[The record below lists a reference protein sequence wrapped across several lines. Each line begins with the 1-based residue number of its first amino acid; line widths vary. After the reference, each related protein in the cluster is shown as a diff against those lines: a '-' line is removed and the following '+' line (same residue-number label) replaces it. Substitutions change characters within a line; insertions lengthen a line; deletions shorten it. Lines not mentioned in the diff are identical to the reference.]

1 VGVVGVRGKSTS
13 EFLSFG
19 AVRDRLRL
27 LLSHVNG
34 RRNSAVSSHLGFG
47 GRRRIYAGSLVFFRD
62 CFRVLCVCERERERE
77 RERDSSN
84 SKGFAVRSSGL
95 FVRESVL
102 EIF

>member
-1 VGVVGVRGKSTS
+1 
-13 EFLSFG
+13 
-19 AVRDRLRL
+19 
-27 LLSHVNG
+27 
-34 RRNSAVSSHLGFG
+34 
-47 GRRRIYAGSLVFFRD
+47 
-62 CFRVLCVCERERERE
+62 VCERERERE